1 MTDTFEE
8 QARKIIEKYGGNL
21 NSVEAAIRIALTDAY
36 KRGQRDMQERA
47 ANKAQ
52 RMADKQFA
60 IRPTDAEGAM
70 LRRWCGGLAR
80 NIGDAIAALPIA
92 PDEKEGG

>member
-1 MTDTFEE
+1 MTDTIEE
-8 QARKIIEKYGGNL
+8 QARKIVEKHGGNL
-21 NSVEAAIRIALTDAY
+21 NSVESAIRIALTDAY

-60 IRPTDAEGAM
+60 IRPTDDEGVM
-70 LRRWCGGLAR
+70 LRRWCGGMAR
-80 NIGDAIAALPIA
+80 NIGDAIAALPLA
-92 PDEKEGG
+92 LERRDG